1 MPLIEIATV
10 RLHPSF
16 SSNVPDSFTATWTRA
31 CNLAT
36 KAANGVPFQ
45 LYHAVAPTDQD
56 LYYLVGG
63 WQSGDDH
70 IKFLSTP
77 DAVTLAKSIGQYMTV
92 DVVRHIDGEVGGL
105 GGTTGRPKKL
115 TVRVYK
121 IPESDVAD
129 WESKWNSSYQGLGGA
144 GGWDLS
150 AVVQRQHK
158 AFRQMGEAT
167 NSVSAFGGK
176 DTGGGKTWIWVESG
190 EKSTATADVQNLE
203 AEVFEMEYVLG

>member
-16 SSNVPDSFTATWTRA
+16 SSNVPDSFTSTWIRA

-36 KAANGVPFQ
+36 EAANGVSFQ
-45 LYHAVAPTDQD
+45 LYHAVASTDQD

-63 WQSGDDH
+63 WQTGDDH

-77 DAVTLAKSIGQYMTV
+77 DAVTVAKSIGQYVTV
-92 DVVRHIDGEVGGL
+92 DVVRHIDGDVGLL
-105 GGTTGRPKKL
+105 GSTAGRPKKL
-115 TVRVYK
+115 TVTVYK

-129 WESKWNSSYQGLGGA
+129 WESKWESSHQGPGGA

-150 AVVQRQHK
+150 AVVQNQHR

-176 DTGGGKTWIWVESG
+176 DAGGDRTWIWVESG
-190 EKSTATADVQNLE
+190 EKSPAVADAQNVE
-203 AEVFEMEYVLG
+203 AEMFEMEYVLG